1 MTHKTTHET
10 TGQTTSEPNR
20 GVSAIE
26 FRNVSYRYD
35 GQNIDAVERI
45 DLSVDVGER
54 LGVLGPN
61 GGGKSTLLRLA
72 MGLIRPTTGEVRVL
86 GMTGERARRDG
97 CIASVPQRSAAELAF
112 PLSVRQVVLMPL
124 AARVAPWKRL
134 AADLREAG
142 EHAID
147 LVGAREYADHPIG
160 ALSGGQL
167 QLTLIARA
175 IACRPRILVLDEPM
189 VGVDVSGQQ
198 RFSDLLA
205 KLHAELGLTIMI
217 VSHDLRA
224 IAAGCDRV
232 ACLNRT
238 LHSHGSPLGLT
249 PQVLAEVFSHDVEAF
264 FGEVHVDAHAASECD
279 NPEHEHGHGH
289 SHTSGNDHGD
299 PPAREGDGS

>member
-1 MTHKTTHET
+1 MTRKTTHET
-10 TGQTTSEPNR
+10 TSQTSSGPKS

-26 FRNVSYRYD
+26 FRGVSYRYD
-35 GQNIDAVERI
+35 GQAMDAVERI

-61 GGGKSTLLRLA
+61 GGGKSTLLKLA
-72 MGLIRPTTGEVRVL
+72 MGLIRPTMGEVRVL
-86 GMTGERARRDG
+86 GMTAERARRDG

-124 AARVAPWKRL
+124 AARVAPWRRL
-134 AADLREAG
+134 PAGVGEAG

-147 LVGAREYADHPIG
+147 LVGAREYADRPIG

-167 QLTLIARA
+167 QRTLIARA

-189 VGVDVSGQQ
+189 VGVDVSGQK
-198 RFSDLLA
+198 RFADLLA
-205 KLHAELGLTIMI
+205 KLHDELGLTIVI

-238 LHSHGSPLGLT
+238 LHSHGAPRGLT

-264 FGEVHVDAHAASECD
+264 FGEVHVDAHTASECD
-279 NPEHEHGHGH
+279 NPEHEHGQTQEHAH
-289 SHTSGNDHGD
+289 DHGD
-299 PPAREGDGS
+299 PPPREGDGS